1 MAECFRGQASV
12 AHRLL
17 EQCAQGVPEL
27 VGVKRRDPEPVC
39 ELAADVLC
47 AGDGQPVGA
56 GGFGAASSTGS
67 EQRIKHVP
75 LHLTGGVVG
84 GAGAAQRRR
93 ESRGT
98 DPETDDS
105 PRRTGHAEIV
115 QLEWNIDAWAVPF
128 NMSNPLV
135 SDHPAAQLHRNGHQP
150 QRERTKMTWMSGTC
164 LCALIWCRR
173 GPGLGADQVADAP
186 ADLCMTV
193 GV

>member
-12 AHRLL
+12 AHGLL

-93 ESRGT
+93 ESQGT
-98 DPETDDS
+98 DPRPTTA
-105 PRRTGHAEIV
+105 R
-115 QLEWNIDAWAVPF
+115 
-128 NMSNPLV
+128 
-135 SDHPAAQLHRNGHQP
+135 AAQDTLKLCNL
-150 QRERTKMTWMSGTC
+150 SGTSTP
-164 LCALIWCRR
+164 
-173 GPGLGADQVADAP
+173 GPSRS
-186 ADLCMTV
+186 T
-193 GV
+193 